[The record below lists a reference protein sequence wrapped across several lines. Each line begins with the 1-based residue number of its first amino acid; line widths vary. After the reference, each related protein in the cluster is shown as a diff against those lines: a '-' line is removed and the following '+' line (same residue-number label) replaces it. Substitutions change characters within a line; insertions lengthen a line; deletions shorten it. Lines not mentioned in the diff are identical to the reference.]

1 MNQLLVNMDGFDT
14 KNKIIVMAATNLKDS
29 LDPAL
34 LRPGR
39 FDRSIEI
46 GLPNFE
52 ERTEILKVHLVKVKF
67 VETFSIEELAKK
79 ISVLTPGFSGAELA
93 NICNEAAILA
103 ARANKNSIDLPE
115 F

>member
-1 MNQLLVNMDGFDT
+1 MDGFDS

-46 GLPNFE
+46 NLPNFE
-52 ERTEILKVHLVKVKF
+52 ERAEILKVHLEKVKF
-67 VETFSIEELAKK
+67 SEEFSI
-79 ISVLTPGFSGAELA
+79 
-93 NICNEAAILA
+93 
-103 ARANKNSIDLPE
+103 
-115 F
+115 

>member
-1 MNQLLVNMDGFDT
+1 MNQLLVNMDGFDS

-46 GLPNFE
+46 TLPNFE
-52 ERTEILKVHLVKVKF
+52 ERMEILKVHLAKVKF
-67 VETFSIEELAKK
+67 SETYT
-79 ISVLTPGFSGAELA
+79 IS
-93 NICNEAAILA
+93 
-103 ARANKNSIDLPE
+103 
-115 F
+115 

>member
-1 MNQLLVNMDGFDT
+1 MDGFDSR
-14 KNKIIVMAATNLKDS
+14 NKVIVMAATNLKDS

-52 ERTEILKVHLVKVKF
+52 ERAEILKVHLTKVKF
-67 VETFSIEELAKK
+67 ASTFSIEELAKK

-103 ARANKNSIDLPE
+103 ARANKDSIDLPE